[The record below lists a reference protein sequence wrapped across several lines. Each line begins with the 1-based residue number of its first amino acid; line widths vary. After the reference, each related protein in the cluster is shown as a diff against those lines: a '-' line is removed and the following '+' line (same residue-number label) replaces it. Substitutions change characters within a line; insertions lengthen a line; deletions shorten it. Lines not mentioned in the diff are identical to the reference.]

1 MTEFLSGLIL
11 FLGVHSISIVAY
23 GWRDRAADRIGLRA
37 WQGIY
42 ALIALLGLILII
54 RGYGDLRGQTAYL
67 YSLPRWV
74 HGISMVLMLPVFPLL
89 LATYLPGMV
98 RTAAKHPMLIAVK
111 LWAVAHLLANGTVV
125 DVLLFGSI
133 LVWAV
138 ADRISLKR
146 RPARQSASAK
156 PGQWN
161 DLIVVVGGL
170 MIYSLMIQFGHQ
182 LLIGIPLVMR

>member
-1 MTEFLSGLIL
+1 MTGFLSGLIL
-11 FLGVHSISIVAY
+11 FIGVHSISIVAP
-23 GWRDRAADRIGLRA
+23 GWRDRIVDRIGIRV
-37 WQGIY
+37 WQAVY
-42 ALIALLGLILII
+42 AAIALLGLILII
-54 RGYGDLRGQTAYL
+54 RGYADLRGQTAYL

-74 HGISMVLMLPVFPLL
+74 HGISMLLMLPVFPLL

-98 RTAAKHPMLIAVK
+98 KTAAKHPMLVAVK

-125 DVLLFGSI
+125 DVMLFGSL

-146 RPARQSASAK
+146 RPARKAPGGK

-161 DLIVVVGGL
+161 DLIVVIGGL
-170 MIYSLMIQFGHQ
+170 MIYSLMIQFGHR
-182 LLIGIPLVMR
+182 LLIGIPLTVR